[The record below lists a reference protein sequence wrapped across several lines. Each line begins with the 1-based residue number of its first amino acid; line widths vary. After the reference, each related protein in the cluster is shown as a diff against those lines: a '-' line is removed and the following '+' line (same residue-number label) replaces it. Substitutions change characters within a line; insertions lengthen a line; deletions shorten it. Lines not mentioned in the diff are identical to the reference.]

1 MSKIKVPASYRYTRW
16 EDLIEAHEGH
26 WFSTDTFHFFQ
37 SRISWGSLTPAG
49 NDTYLFVS
57 SESNFDRTKRLYSI
71 RSITTSGD
79 VQTLGDFQQFE
90 TLQQAQRALA
100 KHLPHARIGSGVY

>member
-1 MSKIKVPASYRYTRW
+1 MSKINIPSTYRYTRW
-16 EDLIEAHEGH
+16 EDLIGAHEGH
-26 WFSTDTFHFFQ
+26 WFEEDTFRFFS
-37 SRISWGSLTPAG
+37 SRLSWDSLTPAG

-79 VQTLGDFQQFE
+79 VQTVGDFQAFN
-90 TLQQAQRALA
+90 TLAEAKRALA
-100 KHLPHARIGSGVY
+100 KHLPNARVGEGVY